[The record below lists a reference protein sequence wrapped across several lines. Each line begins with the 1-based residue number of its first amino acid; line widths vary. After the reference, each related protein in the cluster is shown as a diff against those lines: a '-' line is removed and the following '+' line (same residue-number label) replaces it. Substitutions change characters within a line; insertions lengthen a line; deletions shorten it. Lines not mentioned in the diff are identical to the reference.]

1 MAQSDKASVTYDTL
15 LDYEAIENELL
26 RYNSRE
32 WFRQAKN
39 TPFGHGDLFDLLGY
53 DGLTEEAT
61 AIVSGSC
68 TQYMGIPMSRELQIF
83 REE

>member
-15 LDYEAIENELL
+15 LDCEAIENELL

-39 TPFGHGDLFDLLGY
+39 TPFGHGDLLISLDMMGLLKKRQQ
-53 DGLTEEAT
+53 L
-61 AIVSGSC
+61 
-68 TQYMGIPMSRELQIF
+68 SRAHAHRIWASP
-83 REE
+83 